1 MKHCKILIV
10 TTVPETLS
18 TILANQ
24 PEYLSRFFSVY
35 LASSKGVQSQSVISR
50 EGVPLYT
57 VNMKRGIS
65 PVSDLF
71 SIIRMCKLLL
81 KLKPDIVHSYTPKA
95 GMIAMISGMICR
107 VPIRIHTFTGL
118 IFPTQLGFKKKLL
131 INIDRIICLSA
142 TKVVPEGEGVKK
154 DLVLY
159 GVTRKPLSVIGH
171 GNIAGVDLNFF
182 CPNIDSVLKKSQ
194 LLKLELCIP
203 DDAHVFCYVGRLN
216 KDKGLKELSKAFVCL
231 PESVHLIIVGGLDV
245 ENPVEAE
252 TLSLLQQHKRIHMLG
267 FKDDIRY
274 VLEASNALVLPS
286 YREGFPN
293 VVLQAGAMGKPA
305 VVTDINGSNEIIEDG
320 INGWLAKPRDANAL
334 HVAMYEVLSVSN
346 ERINSMGV
354 VARSRVVERFERS
367 AHWERMRFFYLQEFE
382 NV

>member
-1 MKHCKILIV
+1 M
-10 TTVPETLS
+10 
-18 TILANQ
+18 
-24 PEYLSRFFSVY
+24 
-35 LASSKGVQSQSVISR
+35 
-50 EGVPLYT
+50 
-57 VNMKRGIS
+57 
-65 PVSDLF
+65 
-71 SIIRMCKLLL
+71 
-81 KLKPDIVHSYTPKA
+81 
-95 GMIAMISGMICR
+95 
-107 VPIRIHTFTGL
+107 
-118 IFPTQLGFKKKLL
+118 
-131 INIDRIICLSA
+131 
-142 TKVVPEGEGVKK
+142 
-154 DLVLY
+154 
-159 GVTRKPLSVIGH
+159 
-171 GNIAGVDLNFF
+171 
-182 CPNIDSVLKKSQ
+182 
-194 LLKLELCIP
+194 
-203 DDAHVFCYVGRLN
+203 N